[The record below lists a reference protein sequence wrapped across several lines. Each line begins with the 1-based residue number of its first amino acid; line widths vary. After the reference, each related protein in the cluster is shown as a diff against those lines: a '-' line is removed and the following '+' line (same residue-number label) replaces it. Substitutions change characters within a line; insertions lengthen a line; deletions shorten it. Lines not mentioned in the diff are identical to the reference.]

1 MVPELSLK
9 YLNELSDDE
18 LNLKIAEL
26 QKERDLLRAEQRKI
40 EAILKAR
47 SLISKIPSNIQK
59 VIGSMNNG
67 SNI

>member
-47 SLISKIPSNIQK
+47 SLINKIPSNIQK